1 MIEMNFRLLPLVLA
15 LLAQEAPAPLPSKG
29 KGGTAG
35 TFENERIKVGE
46 QEREF
51 RLVVPEGLDPAKP
64 VPLVFAFHG
73 KGDNKAFIC
82 RYSGFEELA
91 AKNGF
96 IAVFPAGLEKEW
108 ELRAVDD
115 NQDLKFFDALFDH
128 VTSKY
133 NVDLRRVYLT
143 GMSMGGYFSNL
154 LASKRSERIA
164 AIAPHSGGLGV
175 LAVRGIKSK
184 RKYAVMIVHGDADRI
199 VKVEEGRTSRD
210 AYTREGHVV
219 EYVEV
224 KGLGHVW
231 ARKEDITGRMW
242 KFFMDNPL
250 K

>member
-1 MIEMNFRLLPLVLA
+1 MIEMHFRLLPLVLA

-29 KGGTAG
+29 KGGPAG
-35 TFENERIKVGE
+35 TFENEKLKVGD

-73 KGDNKAFIC
+73 LGDNKAFIC

-91 AKNGF
+91 LKNGF
-96 IAVFPAGLEKEW
+96 IAVFPAGLEKKW
-108 ELRAVDD
+108 ELRAVED
-115 NQDLKFFDALFDH
+115 NKDLKFFDALFDH
-128 VTSKY
+128 VTSRY

-143 GMSMGGYFSNL
+143 GMSMGAYFSNL

-175 LAVRGIKSK
+175 LGFQGIKAK
-184 RKYAVMIVHGDADRI
+184 RKYGVFIVQGDADRI

-210 AYTREGHVV
+210 AYKKEGHPV

-224 KGLGHVW
+224 QGMGHAW
-231 ARKEDITGRMW
+231 ARKEDITARMW
-242 KFFMDNPL
+242 KFFLDNPM

>member
-1 MIEMNFRLLPLVLA
+1 MTEMKLLLVTLVLA

-29 KGGTAG
+29 KGGPAG
-35 TFENERIKVGE
+35 TFENEKLKVGD

-91 AKNGF
+91 GKNGF
-96 IAVFPAGLEKEW
+96 IAVFPQAVEKEW
-108 ELRAVDD
+108 ELRATDD
-115 NQDLKFFDALFDH
+115 NPDLKFFDALFDH
-128 VTSKY
+128 ITSKY

-143 GMSMGGYFSNL
+143 GMSMGAYFSNL

-175 LAVRGIKSK
+175 LAFRGIKAK

-210 AYTREGHVV
+210 AYKKEGHPV

-224 KGLGHVW
+224 PGLGHVW
-231 ARKEDITGRMW
+231 ARKEDITARMW
-242 KFFMDNPL
+242 KFFMANPL

>member
-1 MIEMNFRLLPLVLA
+1 MIEMHFRLLLLVLA

-29 KGGTAG
+29 KGGPAG
-35 TFENERIKVGE
+35 TFENEKLKVGD

-73 KGDNKAFIC
+73 LGDSKAFIC

-91 AKNGF
+91 LKNGF
-96 IAVFPAGLEKEW
+96 IAVFPAGLEKKW
-108 ELRAVDD
+108 ELRAVED
-115 NQDLKFFDALFDH
+115 NKDFKFFDALFEH
-128 VTSKY
+128 VTSSY
-133 NVDLRRVYLT
+133 NVDLRRVYVT
-143 GMSMGGYFSNL
+143 GMSMGAYFSNL
-154 LASKRSERIA
+154 LASKRSEKIA

-175 LAVRGIKSK
+175 LGFQGIKAK
-184 RKYAVMIVHGDADRI
+184 RKYGVFIVQGDADRI

-210 AYTREGHVV
+210 AYKKEGHPV

-224 KGLGHVW
+224 QGMGHVW
-231 ARKEDITGRMW
+231 ARKEDITARMW
-242 KFFMDNPL
+242 KFFMDNPM